1 MIEQG
6 KGKLLKMYKFV
17 KSTIL
22 ESGLIKTHF
31 WDCTWVIQIFKII

>member
-6 KGKLLKMYKFV
+6 KGELLKMYKFV

-22 ESGLIKTHF
+22 ESGLIKKTLLRLYMSNSNF
-31 WDCTWVIQIFKII
+31 